1 MVGANCS
8 IFGCSSSRRK
18 SSVAIF
24 KVPQGGDEWI
34 SNWRKSIISVVT
46 KDRVIDKALRDRI
59 MKKNIFVCKKHYS
72 EDQLMR
78 RMYKIISSLVLQKSV
93 KVSCNSWKQAYYK
106 LRKRLPLFLFSSLGQ
121 LCKNMSLKFVN
132 I

>member
-46 KDRVIDKALRDRI
+46 KDRVIDKASRDRI
-59 MKKNIFVCKKHYS
+59 MKKKIFS
-72 EDQLMR
+72 
-78 RMYKIISSLVLQKSV
+78 SV
-93 KVSCNSWKQAYYK
+93 KSII
-106 LRKRLPLFLFSSLGQ
+106 
-121 LCKNMSLKFVN
+121 LKIN
-132 I
+132 L